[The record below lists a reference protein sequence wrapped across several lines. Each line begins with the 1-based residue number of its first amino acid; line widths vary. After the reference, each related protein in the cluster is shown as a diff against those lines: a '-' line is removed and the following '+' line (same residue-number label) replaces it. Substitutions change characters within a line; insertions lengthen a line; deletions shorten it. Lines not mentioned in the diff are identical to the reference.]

1 MQIIMFYGKEYFFI
15 SQKEGYTGEKW
26 KEKDLP
32 YIYIKTNKQT
42 SQMLTINHHLGSSD
56 IPFMGLFL
64 SAVVSLITQN
74 GWSSILLTAVL
85 LKEGK

>member
-1 MQIIMFYGKEYFFI
+1 MQIITFYGKEYFFI

-42 SQMLTINHHLGSSD
+42 N
-56 IPFMGLFL
+56 
-64 SAVVSLITQN
+64 ITN
-74 GWSSILLTAVL
+74 ADY
-85 LKEGK
+85 